1 MSPASA
7 SRAEKLGYKNVK
19 VYIDGI
25 PAWRK
30 AGKLTIECVECL
42 IERVKLDI
50 PTVIVDLRPTGE
62 AKKGHIPGAVNIPLT
77 EISLAYD
84 KFPKDKKAPIVLY
97 SHDTKTAIQAFEIV
111 SVWGGFTHITVLEG
125 GFDEWIRIKGK
136 VAVGDLPTK
145 IVWEP
150 KPRPGEISVE
160 EFKSI
165 AEKIPADR
173 FVLDVRDS
181 DEAENG
187 MLIGAKNIPTQEVP
201 KRLAEIP
208 KDKEIVVHCLTGV
221 RAELAYH
228 TLKNAGYKTRFLNA
242 IIKIDPTG
250 RYEITKE

>member
-7 SRAEKLGYKNVK
+7 SKAEKLGYKNVK
-19 VYIDGI
+19 VYLDGM

-30 AGKLTIECVECL
+30 AGKLTIECVQCL
-42 IERVKLDI
+42 IERIKLDI
-50 PTVIVDLRPTGE
+50 PTIVVDLRSPDE
-62 AKKGHIPGAVNIPLT
+62 AKKGHIPGAVSIPIT
-77 EISLAYD
+77 EISAAYE

-97 SHDTKTAIQAFEIV
+97 SHDTKSAIQAFEIV

-125 GFDEWIRIKGK
+125 GFDEWVKIGGKIAKG
-136 VAVGDLPTK
+136 DMPTK

-160 EFKSI
+160 EFKAI
-165 AEKIPADR
+165 AERKPADKLI
-173 FVLDVRDS
+173 LDVRDS
-181 DEAENG
+181 EEAENG
-187 MLIGAKNIPTQEVP
+187 MLIGAKNIPTQDVA
-201 KRLAEIP
+201 KRFTEIP
-208 KDKEIVVHCLTGV
+208 KDKEIIVHCLTGV

-242 IIKIDPTG
+242 IVKIDPTG

>member
-7 SRAEKLGYKNVK
+7 SKAEKLGYKNVK
-19 VYIDGI
+19 VYVDGM

-30 AGKLTIECVECL
+30 AGKLTIECVQCL
-42 IERVKLDI
+42 IERVKLGI
-50 PTVIVDLRPTGE
+50 PTIIVDLRSPSE
-62 AKKGHIPGAVNIPLT
+62 AKKGHIPGAISIPLT
-77 EISLAYD
+77 EISTAYD
-84 KFPKDKKAPIVLY
+84 RFPKDKKAPIVLY
-97 SHDTKTAIQAFEIV
+97 SYDTKSAIQAFEIV

-125 GFDEWIRIKGK
+125 GFSEWQKIKGK
-136 VAVGDLPTK
+136 VATGDMPIK

-165 AEKIPADR
+165 VEKIPADK
-173 FVLDVRDS
+173 FVLDVRDA

-187 MLIGAKNIPTQEVP
+187 MLIGAKNIPTQDVP
-201 KRLAEIP
+201 KRLAEIH
-208 KDKEIVVHCLTGV
+208 KDKEIIVHCLTGV

-228 TLKNAGYKTRFLNA
+228 VLKNAGYKTRFLNA